1 MEKFQTLATNRELG
15 SSALL
20 AEYINLIQSA
30 DKEHIERSVPLM
42 QEAFPVMAVWHFTEA
57 FFKKYDITPDSVAE
71 LTQMVRHGKR
81 DVIQHALQPLG
92 RFKRFLTYSRSS
104 IVEATLIKLN
114 EQVERVICAE
124 SLPAKE
130 GLELANRLRGA
141 RISVHTVPDIE
152 LVNHVR
158 DVDAI
163 VLGADWLRRDD
174 FVNKFGTKL
183 LVEQARTSGIP
194 VYVLA
199 ERFKMVD
206 HMLPNEHA
214 FFQKWTQAGKQTL
227 IPIFEVVPKRNVV
240 QYLTN

>member
-1 MEKFQTLATNRELG
+1 MEKFQTLANNRELG

-30 DKEHIERSVPLM
+30 GKEQIEQSVSLM
-42 QEAFPVMAVWHFTEA
+42 QQSFPVMAVWHFTEA
-57 FFKKYDITPDSVAE
+57 FFKKFTITSDSVAE
-71 LTQMVRHGKR
+71 LTRMVRHGKR
-81 DVIQHALQPLG
+81 DVIQNSLKPLTQ
-92 RFKRFLTYSRSS
+92 FKRFLTYSRSS

-114 EQVERVICAE
+114 QQVERVICAE

-183 LVEQARTSGIP
+183 LVEQALTSGIP

-206 HMLPNEHA
+206 HMLPNERA
-214 FFQKWTQAGKQTL
+214 FFQEWTQAGKQTL
-227 IPIFEVVPKRNVV
+227 IPIFEVVPKRDVV
-240 QYLTN
+240 QYITD

>member
-1 MEKFQTLATNRELG
+1 MEKFQTLANNRALG

-20 AEYINLIQSA
+20 AEYINLIQTA
-30 DKEHIERSVPLM
+30 NKEYIELSVPLM
-42 QEAFPVMAVWHFTEA
+42 QRAFPVMAVWHFTEA
-57 FFKKYDITPDSVAE
+57 FFKKNGITPDSVAE

-81 DVIQHALQPLG
+81 DVIQNALQPLG

-114 EQVERVICAE
+114 EEVERVICAE

-194 VYVLA
+194 VFVLA

-206 HMLPNEHA
+206 HMLPEERA
-214 FFQKWTQAGKQTL
+214 FFQEWTQAGKQTL
-227 IPIFEVVPKRNVV
+227 IPIFEVVQKRNVV
-240 QYLTN
+240 QYLTD